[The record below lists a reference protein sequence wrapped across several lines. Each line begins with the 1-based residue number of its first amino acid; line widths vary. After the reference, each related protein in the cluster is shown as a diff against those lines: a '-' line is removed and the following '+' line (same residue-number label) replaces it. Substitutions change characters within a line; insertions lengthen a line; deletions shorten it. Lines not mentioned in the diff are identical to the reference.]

1 MRYIFAEIS
10 DNTRTQ
16 HDQLRSSSLVIIFSR
31 QIYHVRGK
39 LYHSYWL
46 YVEKEV
52 NMDVADRT
60 IGGAVVRDQLAEG
73 CQKLFQEFL
82 EE

>member
-1 MRYIFAEIS
+1 
-10 DNTRTQ
+10 
-16 HDQLRSSSLVIIFSR
+16 
-31 QIYHVRGK
+31 
-39 LYHSYWL
+39 
-46 YVEKEV
+46 VEKEV